1 VPDPAGTSAGL
12 EVSNVGAALPAD
24 PTASPAAVDGGFAG
38 EVPIDLAAVGAAVG
52 SLEGRLL
59 LTSAVMAVVTARISG
74 VDWGMAPMLNSCGLS
89 VRMSFEAM
97 RLVPCRSAQAVRSV
111 TSPALRG
118 FTSGTN
124 RGSDVDATSR
134 TSRDAATSSAIALQS
149 PDLKRAGVLG
159 AVRVANW
166 PVPLRDTALLRLFA
180 VIVATASAVMALVAG
195 MKDEFEQ
202 RRRHQYWG
210 RLHS

>member
-1 VPDPAGTSAGL
+1 VPDPAVTSAGL
-12 EVSNVGAALPAD
+12 EVANIGAALPAD
-24 PTASPAAVDGGFAG
+24 PAAPPAAGDGGFAG

-52 SLEGRLL
+52 SLEGRLVL
-59 LTSAVMAVVTARISG
+59 ASAVMAVVTARISG
-74 VDWGMAPMLNSCGLS
+74 VDWGMAPMLNSCGMS

-97 RLVPCRSAQAVRSV
+97 RLVPCRSAQAVRSMA
-111 TSPALRG
+111 SPTRRG
-118 FTSGTN
+118 FTPGTS

-134 TSRDAATSSAIALQS
+134 TSPASREAATIALQS
-149 PDLKRAGVLG
+149 PDVKRAGVLG

-166 PVPLRDTALLRLFA
+166 PVPLRDTAVLRLFA
-180 VIVATASAVMALVAG
+180 VIVAAASAVMALVAG
-195 MKDEFEQ
+195 VKDEFEQ